1 MAIASPTPSTARTT
15 PEPVDWGLAERVARR
30 IAGKEPIA
38 TSYLGVSLQRDFEA
52 VTVEAEAA
60 VTQLTGLRP
69 PTPAVAAV
77 LDRGGWVGAN
87 VASMRRLLAPFSD
100 KVGARMASSP
110 IAPVGRRVAGAELG
124 FLLGYVAQR
133 VLGQYDLLVPEDSS
147 LSVADDAV
155 YYVGP
160 NVLSLEKRFA
170 FRPRDFRLWIALHEL
185 THRAQFT
192 GVPWLR
198 DYFLGLVGELVG
210 GVEPDPRRMLGA
222 VVHAVGEMRQGRN
235 PIDEGGMVSL
245 FASAEQRETLARVQ
259 ALMSLLEGHGNA
271 VMNRLGVEMVEG
283 QARMARVLQA
293 RRNARGATALLHR
306 LLGLEL
312 KMKQYELG
320 EAFVDA
326 VEREAGFRAIDQAW
340 QSPDSLPTL
349 DELSDPLT
357 WLARVDGLP
366 VPTR

>member
-1 MAIASPTPSTARTT
+1 MATPTPSAARTT

-30 IAGKEPIA
+30 IAGREPLA
-38 TSYLGVSLQRDFEA
+38 TSYLGVSLQRDFAE

-60 VTQLTGLRP
+60 VTELTGLRP
-69 PTPAVAAV
+69 PSPAVAAV

-87 VASMRRLLAPFSD
+87 VSSMRSLLAPFSD
-100 KVGARMASSP
+100 RMGARMANSP
-110 IAPVGRRVAGAELG
+110 VAPVGRRIAGAELG

-147 LSVADDAV
+147 ISISDDAV

-160 NVLSLEKRFA
+160 NVLGLEKRFA

-198 DYFLGLVGELVG
+198 GYFLGLVGELVG
-210 GVEPDPRRMLGA
+210 GVEPDPRRLLGA
-222 VVHAVGEMRQGRN
+222 VVRAADEMRHGRN

-245 FASAEQRETLARVQ
+245 FASDEQRETLGRVQ

-271 VMNRLGVEMVEG
+271 VMNRLGAEMVDG

-312 KMKQYELG
+312 KLKQYELG
-320 EAFVDA
+320 EAFVNA
-326 VEREAGFRAIDQAW
+326 IEREAGLHAIDPAW
-340 QSPDSLPTL
+340 QSPDLLPTL
-349 DELSDPLT
+349 DELSAPLT
-357 WLARVDGLP
+357 WLARVDGASIA
-366 VPTR
+366 TR

>member
-1 MAIASPTPSTARTT
+1 MTTATPTPGPARST

-30 IAGKEPIA
+30 IAGREPIA
-38 TSYLGVSLQRDFEA
+38 TSYLGVSLHRDFAA
-52 VTVEAEAA
+52 VTIEAEAA
-60 VTQLTGLRP
+60 VTELTGLRP
-69 PTPAVAAV
+69 PTPAVPTV
-77 LDRGGWVGAN
+77 LDRGGWVTAN
-87 VASMRRLLAPFSD
+87 VASMRSLLAPFSD
-100 KVGARMASSP
+100 RIGARMAASP
-110 IAPVGRRVAGAELG
+110 VAPVGRRVAGAELG

-147 LSVADDAV
+147 LAVADDAV

-160 NVLSLEKRFA
+160 NVLNLEKRFA

-198 DYFLGLVGELVG
+198 PYFLELVGELVG
-210 GVEPDPRRMLGA
+210 GVEPDPKRMLGA
-222 VVHAVGEMRQGRN
+222 VVHAVDEMRQGRN
-235 PIDEGGMVSL
+235 PIDEGGVVAL

-271 VMNRLGVEMVEG
+271 VMNRLGVELVDG

-293 RRNARGATALLHR
+293 RRNARGATEILQR

-312 KMKQYELG
+312 KMKQYEVG

-326 VEREAGFRAIDQAW
+326 VEREAGFHAIDAAW
-340 QSPDSLPTL
+340 QSPEMLPTL
-349 DELSDPLT
+349 DELTAPLT
-357 WLARVDGLP
+357 WLARVAGAT
-366 VPTR
+366 VATR

>member
-1 MAIASPTPSTARTT
+1 MTATPTAPRSV

-30 IAGKEPIA
+30 IAGREPLA
-38 TSYLGVSLQRDFEA
+38 TSYLGPSLSRDFTE

-60 VTQLTGLRP
+60 VGELTGLRP
-69 PTPAVAAV
+69 PSPAVAAV
-77 LDRGGWVGAN
+77 LDRGAWVGAN

-100 KVGARMASSP
+100 RVGARIASSP
-110 IAPVGRRVAGAELG
+110 VAPVGRRIAGAELG

-133 VLGQYDLLVPEDSS
+133 VLGQYDLLVPDDT
-147 LSVADDAV
+147 APGRDDAV

-160 NVLSLEKRFA
+160 NVLGLEKRYA

-198 DYFLGLVGELVG
+198 DYFMGLVAELVG

-222 VVHAVGEMRQGRN
+222 VVRAVDEMRQGRN
-235 PIDEGGMVSL
+235 PIDEGGVVSL
-245 FASAEQRETLARVQ
+245 FASEEQRETLARVQ

-271 VMNRLGVEMVEG
+271 VMNRLGAELVDG

-293 RRNARGATALLHR
+293 RRNARGATAVLHR

-312 KMKQYELG
+312 KMRQYELG
-320 EAFVDA
+320 ESFVNA
-326 VEREAGFRAIDQAW
+326 IEREAGLRAIDPAW
-340 QSPDSLPTL
+340 ERPELLPTL
-349 DELSDPLT
+349 AELSAPLT
-357 WLARVDGLP
+357 WLSRVDGARLT
-366 VPTR
+366 TR

>member
-1 MAIASPTPSTARTT
+1 MANPIPSPARTI
-15 PEPVDWGLAERVARR
+15 PEPVDWGVAERVARR
-30 IAGKEPIA
+30 FAGREPLA
-38 TSYLGVSLQRDFEA
+38 TSYLGVSLQRDF
-52 VTVEAEAA
+52 AA
-60 VTQLTGLRP
+60 VTLEAEQAVTELTGLRP

-87 VASMRRLLAPFSD
+87 VASMRRLLAPLSER
-100 KVGARMASSP
+100 VGARMASSP
-110 IAPVGRRVAGAELG
+110 VAPVGRRIAGAELG

-147 LSVADDAV
+147 RSIADDAV

-160 NVLSLEKRFA
+160 NVLGLEKRFA

-210 GVEPDPRRMLGA
+210 GAEPDPKRLLAA
-222 VVHAVGEMRQGRN
+222 VARAVDEVRQGRN

-245 FASAEQRETLARVQ
+245 FATDEQRETLARVQ

-271 VMNRLGVEMVEG
+271 VMNRLGAELVDG

-293 RRNARGATALLHR
+293 RRNARGATALIHR

-326 VEREAGFRAIDQAW
+326 VEREAGFRAIDRAW
-340 QSPDSLPTL
+340 ESPELLPTL
-349 DELSDPLT
+349 DELSAPT
-357 WLARVDGLP
+357 IWLARVDGIA
-366 VPTR
+366 VATR

>member
-1 MAIASPTPSTARTT
+1 MATPMPAATRTT

-30 IAGKEPIA
+30 IAGREPLA
-38 TSYLGVSLQRDFEA
+38 TSYLGVSLQRDFES
-52 VTVEAEAA
+52 VTVQAEAA
-60 VTQLTGLRP
+60 VTELTGLRP
-69 PTPAVAAV
+69 PSPAVATV
-77 LDRGGWVGAN
+77 LDRGAWVGAN

-100 KVGARMASSP
+100 RVGARMASSP
-110 IAPVGRRVAGAELG
+110 VAPVGRRVAGAELG

-147 LSVADDAV
+147 ISIAEDAV

-198 DYFLGLVGELVG
+198 AYFLGLVGELVG
-210 GVEPDPRRMLGA
+210 GVDPDPKRLLGA
-222 VVHAVGEMRQGRN
+222 VARAVDEMRQGRN

-245 FASAEQRETLARVQ
+245 FASPEQRETLARVQ

-271 VMNRLGVEMVEG
+271 VMNRLGAELVDG

-320 EAFVDA
+320 EAFVNA
-326 VEREAGFRAIDQAW
+326 IEREAGLHAVDPAW
-340 QSPDSLPTL
+340 RGPDTLPTL

-357 WLARVDGLP
+357 WLARVDGAS
-366 VPTR
+366 VATR

>member
-1 MAIASPTPSTARTT
+1 MATPMPATTRTT

-30 IAGKEPIA
+30 IAGKEPLA
-38 TSYLGVSLQRDFEA
+38 TSYLGVSLQRDFESVTVQAEHA
-52 VTVEAEAA
+52 VTE
-60 VTQLTGLRP
+60 LTGLKP
-69 PTPAVAAV
+69 PTAAVATV
-77 LDRGGWVGAN
+77 VDRGGWVGAN

-100 KVGARMASSP
+100 KVGARMAASP
-110 IAPVGRRVAGAELG
+110 VAPVGRRIAGAELG

-147 LSVADDAV
+147 TSIADDAV

-160 NVLSLEKRFA
+160 NVLGLEKRFA

-198 DYFLGLVGELVG
+198 DYFLGLVGEMVG
-210 GVEPDPRRMLGA
+210 GVDPDPKRLVGA
-222 VVHAVGEMRQGRN
+222 VARAVDEMRQGRN
-235 PIDEGGMVSL
+235 PIDEGGVVSL
-245 FASAEQRETLARVQ
+245 FASAEQRETLAKVQ
-259 ALMSLLEGHGNA
+259 SLMSLLEGHGNA
-271 VMNRLGVEMVEG
+271 VMNRLGADLVDG
-283 QARMARVLQA
+283 QARMAHVLQA

-312 KMKQYELG
+312 KMKQYEVG

-326 VEREAGFRAIDQAW
+326 IEREAGFHSLDRAW
-340 QSPDSLPTL
+340 EGPEMLPTL
-349 DELSDPLT
+349 DELTAPLT
-357 WLARVDGLP
+357 WLARVDG
-366 VPTR
+366 VAVATR